1 MTVLSQWP
9 YLGRKITSAVIS
21 SINWLK
27 TLPTFLYRQRQKP
40 SLSLSLSLSLKT
52 QNPNLYFL
60 SLCSSMADSVI
71 SVDKVKAFLQSQYQ
85 DEEKWALNV
94 VTLLSESL
102 FSSNL
107 CNISISIFWKISI
120 LDVDLCSFILL
131 WQGIYSL
138 FGCCEKTI

>member
-9 YLGRKITSAVIS
+9 YLGRKITSVIS

-40 SLSLSLSLSLKT
+40 SLSPSLSLKT

-94 VTLLSESL
+94 VTLLFESL

-120 LDVDLCSFILL
+120 LDIDLCSFIFL

>member
-9 YLGRKITSAVIS
+9 YLGRKTTSAVIS

-40 SLSLSLSLSLKT
+40 SPSLSLSLKT

-94 VTLLSESL
+94 VTFLSESL

-120 LDVDLCSFILL
+120 LDIDLCSFIFL

>member
-9 YLGRKITSAVIS
+9 YLGRKITSVIS

-40 SLSLSLSLSLKT
+40 SLSLSLKT

-120 LDVDLCSFILL
+120 LDVDLCSFIYL

>member
-1 MTVLSQWP
+1 MTVLSQWA
-9 YLGRKITSAVIS
+9 YLGRKITSVIS

-27 TLPTFLYRQRQKP
+27 PCSVFSTVKDKNP
-40 SLSLSLSLSLKT
+40 LSLSLSLKT

-94 VTLLSESL
+94 VTFLSESL

-120 LDVDLCSFILL
+120 LDIDLCSFIFL